1 MVGIVLCALA
11 IFIAI
16 GVLTTISGISPRMP
30 KMKNLSLRNREVSDQ
45 GEIVEAGEF
54 QITLSFAED
63 LLEIGTGAQIVVS
76 GPQDGQLQ
84 NNGCSQISGTQAFT
98 KVALDEPGEYLV
110 GWRVVSGDG
119 HPISG
124 SYSFTLINTSG
135 FIANPALASRKDL
148 RDAVVVAK
156 AAQSGWANATA
167 FNRGQILYR
176 VAEIMQGRS
185 DQFIDE
191 ICALEGV
198 TTKVAK
204 IQVEEAI
211 DTWVWYSG
219 WCDKLSSVSGSLN
232 QVSGPFYNFTT
243 PEALGV
249 VAIFAENKPSLLG
262 VVRTLAPVIASGNS
276 AVLIASES
284 YPLPAITLSEVLA
297 TSDVPA
303 GVVNI
308 LTGKITELAPWVG
321 SHMEID
327 GVDVAGLSKKQEEE
341 LKLVGADNLKRIFR
355 FSPTNHPERIL
366 SFMEQKTV
374 WHPVG
379 L

>member
-1 MVGIVLCALA
+1 MSRIDVNKTYKL
-11 IFIAI
+11 FIGGAFPRSE
-16 GVLTTISGISPRMP
+16 SGR
-30 KMKNLSLRNREVSDQ
+30 VY
-45 GEIVEAGEF
+45 EIK
-54 QITLSFAED
+54 
-63 LLEIGTGAQIVVS
+63 GA
-76 GPQDGQLQ
+76 
-84 NNGCSQISGTQAFT
+84 N
-98 KVALDEPGEYLV
+98 KK
-110 GWRVVSGDG
+110 
-119 HPISG
+119 
-124 SYSFTLINTSG
+124 

-148 RDAVVVAK
+148 RDAVVAAK
-156 AAQSGWANATA
+156 AAHSGWANATV

-284 YPLPAITLSEVLA
+284 YPLPAVTLSEVLA

-355 FSPTNHPERIL
+355 FTPTNHPERIL

-374 WHPVG
+374 WHPIG